1 MLTWGQGDWIPP
13 QVRAG
18 RGWPGMVA
26 RLWLECCRAW
36 GLEGLDPRR
45 VKELSGMQW
54 GLPAAG
60 LGGPVGWW
68 GILP

>member
-1 MLTWGQGDWIPP
+1 
-13 QVRAG
+13 
-18 RGWPGMVA
+18 MVA

-54 GLPAAG
+54 GLRAAG